1 MPPLRSFVRP
11 FLLFL
16 LIALVLIPLS
26 WLPAPWV
33 MWRPATCLPDA
44 CFCEALGDGFI
55 RQPIDTWSNLAFVL
69 VGVLIVEDVCAASRR
84 MNSAAGVENT
94 LKRVST
100 RFICQTSI
108 SIEAQRADTRN
119 SRQPPVYG
127 LTYACAAILI
137 GLGSWFYHASL
148 TFVGQWFD
156 VMGMYLLGTFMV
168 LYNVARLRPL
178 SNRAFVI
185 GYAAFN
191 LALGVSL
198 IIVPELRRYLFGGLL
213 VMTIVLEGLLRQ
225 RRRNRVSPGERG
237 GKGESRNP
245 VSDGGGYFVAAL
257 LIYVLAQIIW
267 TLDLNHIVC
276 HPHGLLQGH
285 AIWHVLTALS
295 AGLLYLY
302 YRSEHVTLSGGASGI
317 K

>member
-16 LIALVLIPLS
+16 LITLVLIPLS

-44 CFCEALGDGFI
+44 CFCEAIGDGFI
-55 RQPIDTWSNLAFVL
+55 RQPIVTWSNLAFVL
-69 VGVLIVEDVCAASRR
+69 VGVLIMEDVYAASRRAASRR
-84 MNSAAGVENT
+84 MNAAAGVENT
-94 LKRVST
+94 LA
-100 RFICQTSI
+100 CQPSI
-108 SIEAQRADTRN
+108 SIAEPRADPRN
-119 SRQPPVYG
+119 LLRHHPVYG

-168 LYNVARLRPL
+168 LYHVARLRPL
-178 SNRAFVI
+178 SNRAFAI

-213 VMTIVLEGLLRQ
+213 VMTIVLEVLLRQ